1 VPASLQQGQLEGKT
15 AIITGGA
22 RGIGAAM
29 SDLFV
34 SEGASVVIAD
44 VLEDDG
50 DVLASK
56 LGNQAS
62 FIRHD
67 VTEES
72 SWQAAVDHCV
82 STFGPPDVLVNNAGV
97 MVFGPLE
104 QASVADFKR
113 AFSVNLLGAFLG
125 IRSVIAPMRESGGGS
140 IVTLSSVTGYSGG
153 MGMGAYTAS
162 KAGNIALVRTAAME
176 LGPYGIRV
184 NAIVPGGIDTAMSRG
199 PEFAAIDVDAVYGR
213 IPMGRI
219 GTAEEVASMALFL
232 ASDASS
238 YVTGAQFLVDGGMSA
253 GPLLF

>member
-1 VPASLQQGQLEGKT
+1 
-15 AIITGGA
+15 
-22 RGIGAAM
+22 
-29 SDLFV
+29 
-34 SEGASVVIAD
+34 
-44 VLEDDG
+44 
-50 DVLASK
+50 
-56 LGNQAS
+56 
-62 FIRHD
+62 
-67 VTEES
+67 
-72 SWQAAVDHCV
+72 
-82 STFGPPDVLVNNAGV
+82 

-176 LGPYGIRV
+176 LGPYDIRV

-219 GTAEEVASMALFL
+219 GSAEEVAPMALFL